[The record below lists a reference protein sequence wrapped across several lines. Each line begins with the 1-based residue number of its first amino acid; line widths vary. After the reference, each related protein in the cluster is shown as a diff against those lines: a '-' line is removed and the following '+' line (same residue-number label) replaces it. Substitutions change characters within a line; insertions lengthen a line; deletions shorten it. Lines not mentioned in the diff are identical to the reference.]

1 MRLLLAALALA
12 VCGSPA
18 EAWQSTRLTA
28 QEATA
33 DIILSGRVVD
43 EADLL
48 PESAERQLTEKL
60 AALEEAT
67 TDQMVVVTL
76 ESLRGASIEDVGFEL
91 GNRWG
96 IGRAD
101 VDNGVLVIIAADEG
115 TVRIEVGTG
124 LEGLLTNE
132 RAAAIVNDMMPRFE
146 ADRPVDAIDTGVSE
160 IDRLLRSDLRRPQY
174 KSRKS
179 A

>member
-1 MRLLLAALALA
+1 
-12 VCGSPA
+12 
-18 EAWQSTRLTA
+18 
-28 QEATA
+28 
-33 DIILSGRVVD
+33 
-43 EADLL
+43 
-48 PESAERQLTEKL
+48 
-60 AALEEAT
+60 
-67 TDQMVVVTL
+67 
-76 ESLRGASIEDVGFEL
+76 VGFEL